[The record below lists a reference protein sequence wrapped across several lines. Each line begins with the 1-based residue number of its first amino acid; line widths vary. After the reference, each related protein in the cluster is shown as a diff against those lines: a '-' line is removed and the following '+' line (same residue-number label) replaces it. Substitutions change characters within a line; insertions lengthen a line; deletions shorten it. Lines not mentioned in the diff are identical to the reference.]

1 MAEVDKDK
9 SAPAR
14 KPSVE
19 RTMALEAFEMAL
31 FKREKLRA
39 TRLRR
44 PASPRTPPARRT
56 VALTLHRRRRRQQM
70 EKIEASS
77 IEIPTISTTR
87 PQPHRQAEDLAKLL
101 DEIAERWTEGLTLGE
116 VGKEL
121 ELSRE
126 TIAGLVARAREHGD
140 DRFHPHP
147 PKPRAKP
154 LAKSRVLKPTD
165 ETVGNSRAPPSPP
178 EPPRPVAFLRLRPG
192 QCRFPVNSPERG
204 RLAAELV
211 CCGEPIVRWGAAY
224 CSRHE
229 ALTRSHAPSRPSA
242 FSLSPRALSPPAQV
256 R

>member
-1 MAEVDKDK
+1 MADVDKDK

-19 RTMALEAFEMAL
+19 RTMALEAFEKAL
-31 FKREKLRA
+31 FEREKLRA

-77 IEIPTISTTR
+77 IEIPTISSTR
-87 PQPHRQAEDLAKLL
+87 PQPHREAKALAKLL
-101 DEIAERWTEGLTLGE
+101 DEIAERWTEGLTLE
-116 VGKEL
+116 QIGKTL
-121 ELSRE
+121 ALTRE
-126 TIAGLVARAREHGD
+126 TVAGLVARAREHGD
-140 DRFHPHP
+140 GRVHPRP

-154 LAKSRVLKPTD
+154 PVKSCVLKP
-165 ETVGNSRAPPSPP
+165 VGEMERVREFANHPP

-204 RLAAELV
+204 RLAAELM

-224 CSRHE
+224 CGQHE
-229 ALTRSHAPSRPSA
+229 ALSRSHASPSRPSA
-242 FSLSPRALSPPAQV
+242 FSLSPRAPSPP